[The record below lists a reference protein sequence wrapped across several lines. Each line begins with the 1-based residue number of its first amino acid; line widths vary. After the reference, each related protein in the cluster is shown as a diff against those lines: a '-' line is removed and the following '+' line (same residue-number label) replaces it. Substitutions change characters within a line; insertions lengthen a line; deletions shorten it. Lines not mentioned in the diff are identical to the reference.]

1 MATATTTSEIRA
13 AFLEYFRA
21 QGHEVL
27 PSSPLVPRNDPTL
40 LFTSAG
46 MVQFKNIFTGQE
58 KRSHPRATTSQKCL
72 RAGGK
77 HNDLE
82 NVGYTA
88 RHHTFFEML
97 GNFSFGD
104 YFKEQAIAHAWTLVT
119 REFGVDS
126 DRLLATVYADDDE
139 AYDLWRKISGLPE
152 DRILRIATSDN
163 FWAMG
168 DTGPCGPCSEL
179 FFDHGDQVPGGPPG
193 SPDEDGDR
201 FVEIWN
207 LVFMQYEQE
216 TADRRVSL
224 PRPSIDTGMG
234 LERMAAVMQGFT
246 DNYDIDLFRT
256 LIEASKAATGTD
268 ENGGRSVSHRVI
280 ADHLRASAFVIAEG
294 VLPSNEGRGYVLR
307 RIARRAMRHAHL
319 LGAREPVLWKIVGSV
334 VAEMGDAFPELAHA
348 RTLIAETLKGEETRF
363 GETLERGMRL
373 LSNETSKL
381 GDGAALPGATA
392 FQLYDTYG
400 FPIDLTEDIL
410 RSEGRA
416 LDRAGFEAAMAEQR
430 RKARAAWSGTG
441 DTKAEQV
448 WFEVR
453 DEAEPTEFLGYAGTR
468 AEAVVSAIVTDG
480 EQVRVADSASGT
492 IGVIC
497 NQTPFYAEG
506 GGQVGDTGTI
516 RWPDGTMTV
525 SDTHSRAEAL
535 HVHYGTVDEGE
546 LRVGEAVELTVD
558 EERRAGLRIHHSATH
573 LLHAA
578 LRERLGEHVIQK
590 GSLVAPDRLRFDIS
604 HPRAVA
610 ADELEDIERKVNGWI
625 RADASVETRLLP
637 PDDAMKSGAL
647 GLFGEKYGDE
657 VRVVRMG
664 VEAGPTFSLEL
675 CGGTHVGRTGEIGV
689 LKIVSE
695 SALASGVRRLE
706 AVVGP
711 AALKLF
717 QDHAHVLDELA
728 AGLGVRQNELANRIE
743 RLLKE
748 RRELERTIEDLRQK
762 LARGN
767 TDSAAPT
774 EIAGV
779 RVAGRVLDGV
789 PPKVLRGQAE
799 ELRNTLGSGLA
810 VVVTSF
816 EGKGSLVVAVSED
829 LTNRFDAVELVQAG
843 VAALGGRKGGGRRDM
858 AQGGGPDGAATR
870 KALQA
875 VQQAIGEAG

>member
-13 AFLEYFRA
+13 AFLDYFRA
-21 QGHEVL
+21 HEHEVL

-82 NVGYTA
+82 NVGHTA

-104 YFKEQAIAHAWTLVT
+104 YFKEQAIEHAWTLVT
-119 REFGVDS
+119 REFGVS
-126 DRLLATVYADDDE
+126 GERLLATVYADDDE
-139 AYDLWRKISGLPE
+139 AFDLWRKISGLPE
-152 DRILRIATSDN
+152 ERILRIATSDN

-179 FFDHGDQVPGGPPG
+179 FFDHGDRVPGGPPG

-201 FVEIWN
+201 FIEIWN

-216 TADRRVSL
+216 APDRRVPL

-246 DNYDIDLFRT
+246 DNYDIDLFRV

-268 ENGGRSVSHRVI
+268 ENDGRAVSHRVI

-319 LGAREPVLWKIVGSV
+319 LGVREPVLWKIASSV
-334 VAEMGDAFPELAHA
+334 VAEMGDAFPELVQA
-348 RTLIAETLKGEETRF
+348 RTLIAETLRGEEARF

-373 LSNETSKL
+373 LASETSKL
-381 GDGAALPGATA
+381 GEGIALPGATA

-410 RSEGRA
+410 RGEGRA
-416 LDRAGFEAAMAEQR
+416 LDRAGFDEAMSEQR
-430 RKARAAWSGTG
+430 RMARAAWAGTG
-441 DTKAEQV
+441 DAKADRV
-448 WFEVR
+448 WFDVR
-453 DEAEPTEFLGYAGTR
+453 DATEPTEFLGYAGTR
-468 AEAVVSAIVTDG
+468 AEAVVSAIVADG
-480 EQVRVADSASGT
+480 RQIRRADAASGV
-492 IGVIC
+492 IGVVC

-506 GGQVGDTGTI
+506 GGQVGDNGTI
-516 RWPDGTMTV
+516 RWPNGTVQVT
-525 SDTHSRAEAL
+525 DTRACAEVL
-535 HVHYGTVDEGE
+535 HVHFGTVEDGE
-546 LRVGEAVELTVD
+546 LHIGDSVELAVD
-558 EERRAGLRIHHSATH
+558 EERRGGLRIHHSATH

-578 LRERLGEHVIQK
+578 LRQHLGDHVIQK

-604 HPRAVA
+604 HPRAVTA
-610 ADELEDIERKVNGWI
+610 GELADIERKVNGWI
-625 RADASVETRLLP
+625 RADVSVETRLLP
-637 PDDAMKSGAL
+637 PDDAMKAGAL

-657 VRVVRMG
+657 ARVVRMG
-664 VEAGPTFSLEL
+664 PVAGPTFSLEL
-675 CGGTHVGRTGEIGV
+675 CGGTHVARTGEIGL

-706 AVVGP
+706 AVVGQ
-711 AALKLF
+711 AALQLF
-717 QDHAHVLDELA
+717 QDHARTLDSVA
-728 AGLGVRQNELANRIE
+728 NGLGVRQQELADRIE

-748 RRELERTIEDLRQK
+748 RRDLERTIADLRQK
-762 LARGN
+762 LARGD
-767 TDSAAPT
+767 TGTIAPT

-799 ELRNTLGSGLA
+799 DLRNALGSGLA

-816 EGKGSLVVAVSED
+816 EGKGSLAVAVSED
-829 LTNRFDAVELVQAG
+829 LTDRFDAVDLVRAG
-843 VAALGGRKGGGRRDM
+843 VAALGGQKGGGRRDM
-858 AQGGGPDGAATR
+858 AQGGGPDGAAAG
-870 KALQA
+870 KALDA
-875 VQQAIGEAG
+875 VQQAIGRVG

>member
-21 QGHEVL
+21 HGHEVL

-104 YFKEQAIAHAWTLVT
+104 YFKEQAIEHAWTLVT
-119 REFGVDS
+119 REFGVDA

-152 DRILRIATSDN
+152 ERILRIATSDN

-179 FFDHGDQVPGGPPG
+179 FFDHGDQIPGGPPG

-216 TADRRVSL
+216 SSDRRVLL

-256 LIEASKAATGTD
+256 LIEASKAATGAD
-268 ENGGRSVSHRVI
+268 EKEGRSVSHRVI

-319 LGAREPVLWKIVGSV
+319 LGAREPVLWKIAGSV
-334 VAEMGDAFPELAHA
+334 IAEMGDAFPELAHA

-373 LSNETSKL
+373 LGNETSKL

-410 RSEGRA
+410 RTEGRA

-441 DTKAEQV
+441 DTKAERV

-453 DEAEPTEFLGYAGTR
+453 DEAEPTEFLGYAGTS

-480 EQVRVADSASGT
+480 EQVRVADPASGT

-516 RWPDGTMTV
+516 RWPSGAMTV

-546 LRVGEAVELTVD
+546 LRVGEAVELAVD
-558 EERRAGLRIHHSATH
+558 EDRRAGLRIHHSATH

-578 LRERLGEHVIQK
+578 LRERLGGHVIQK

-604 HPRAVA
+604 HPRAVTGE
-610 ADELEDIERKVNGWI
+610 ELEDIERKVNSWI

-637 PDDAMKSGAL
+637 PDDAMNSGAL

-664 VEAGPTFSLEL
+664 AEAGPTFSLEL

-717 QDHAHVLDELA
+717 QDHAHVLDGLA

-748 RRELERTIEDLRQK
+748 RRELERTVEDLRQK
-762 LARGN
+762 LARGD
-767 TDSAAPT
+767 TETAAPT

-779 RVAGRVLDGV
+779 RVVERVLDGV

-799 ELRNTLGSGLA
+799 ELRNSLGSGLA

-829 LTNRFDAVELVQAG
+829 LTNRFDAVDLVQAG
-843 VAALGGRKGGGRRDM
+843 VAALGGQRGGGRRDM
-858 AQGGGPDGAATR
+858 AQGGGPDGTATR

-875 VQQAIGEAG
+875 VQRAIGEAG